1 MKKIIFVILVL
12 TSANFSNA
20 QNFQVG
26 LKGGGNVSN
35 FTGGDFD
42 DVKKKAIVG
51 IHAGAYMKIKFT
63 KFSLQ
68 PEVMVSTQ
76 GAKID
81 SLSGSS
87 YDWKITYINVPVMLQ
102 YNFDGGFY
110 VEAGPQVGF
119 STDQDFANSTIEDF
133 ANDLDFS
140 AAIGLGIHNKT
151 GLGLGTRY
159 MAGISKVGE
168 FTPSSG
174 INPDFKNSVL
184 QISLYIPL
192 TPGKK

>member
-1 MKKIIFVILVL
+1 MKRIIFVILL
-12 TSANFSNA
+12 TTAANFSNA
-20 QNFQVG
+20 QNFVVG

-42 DVKKKAIVG
+42 AVKKKSLVG
-51 IHAGAYMKIKFT
+51 IHAGGYMKFR
-63 KFSLQ
+63 FSEFVLQ

-81 SLSGSS
+81 SINAS
-87 YDWKITYINVPVMLQ
+87 YDWKITYINVPIMLQ

-110 VEAGPQVGF
+110 IEAGPQFGF

-140 AAIGLGIHNKT
+140 AAIGLGIHNKKS
-151 GLGLGTRY
+151 GLGLGARY
-159 MAGISKVGE
+159 MAGLSKVGE

-174 INPDFKNSVL
+174 VNPDFKNSVL
-184 QISLYIPL
+184 QFSLYIPL
-192 TPGKK
+192 TPGK